1 MTFVLAAGDAARL
14 LAARKVVLEVG
25 GVVVRLKE
33 EQMEAW
39 RELAWG
45 MGSRGR

>member
-1 MTFVLAAGDAARL
+1 LSWWLGDAASL

-25 GVVVRLKE
+25 RVVVRLEE
-33 EQMEAW
+33 EQTEAW

-45 MGSRGR
+45 MRSRGR